1 MYIHTYSRNVN
12 INIRVK
18 EIPMYIHTY
27 ITLHYIT
34 LYYITFYYITLH
46 SITFCYITLHCIT
59 YIHTYIYIH
68 YVCVARTHV
77 FIHLLYDDSC
87 EKHMR
92 SSPGI
97 PCPETPNS
105 MGFLPEP
112 CSGNQG
118 CLTCLT
124 SCHGRWIH
132 NPRLSL
138 MFFLDW
144 SFACDS
150 MLCEVSPGFAE
161 DLLTSA
167 IWKLHYRTI
176 SL

>member
-1 MYIHTYSRNVN
+1 MYIQT
-12 INIRVK
+12 
-18 EIPMYIHTY
+18 YIHY
-27 ITLHYIT
+27 ITLHYIILFYILLHYIT
-34 LYYITFYYITLH
+34 LYYILLHYI
-46 SITFCYITLHCIT
+46 
-59 YIHTYIYIH
+59 TYIYIYTH
-68 YVCVARTHV
+68 YVCLARTHV

-161 DLLTSA
+161 DLLASV